1 MTACVI
7 DLQLDTTVAASELP
21 QAIHFQTWADKAV
34 NSGQPLQQQFK
45 QQFKQPREITIR
57 IVDEEESRQLNFNY
71 RQQNKA
77 TNVLSFAIEVPAEI
91 DLPLLGDLVIC
102 APVVIREAA
111 EQNKPAESHW
121 AHMVIHGILH
131 LQGFDHVVDADAKA
145 MENLEV
151 KLLRELGYQNPY
163 D

>member
-7 DLQLDTTVAASELP
+7 DLQIATTISASELP
-21 QAIHFQTWADKAV
+21 QIIQFQSWADKAV
-34 NSGQPLQQQFK
+34 TSGQAGK
-45 QQFKQPREITIR
+45 QQREVTIR

-102 APVVIREAA
+102 APVVMREAA
-111 EQNKPAESHW
+111 EQNKRAESHW

-145 MENLEV
+145 MEALEV
-151 KLLRELGYQNPY
+151 KLLHELGYQNPY
-163 D
+163 DG